1 MRLILLIVFSIILMV
16 MDHRFHSV
24 DKLRSAITILVYPL
38 NYLVNLPSEINLWAS
53 NTFVSRNTLQD
64 QNNTLRNQNSFL
76 KMQIQKLASLQAENI
91 RLREL
96 LQSSKKVG
104 EKKLV
109 AEIISVALD
118 PHKRLIRLNKGS
130 LDEAEPGFKVKPGL
144 PLIDAEGVMGQIIY
158 TDLLNS
164 VAILITDPSHTLP
177 VQINRNGLR
186 TILVGTGLPGTPLE
200 IPYLPNN
207 ADIQIGDLLVT
218 SGLGGIY
225 PTGYP
230 AARVSDIS
238 IDPSLPFAKIIA
250 EPTANLTQGRQ
261 VLLIWPRITSH
272 NPLIENSSNN
282 ELKLP

>member
-1 MRLILLIVFSIILMV
+1 MV
-16 MDHRFHSV
+16 MDHQYRAV
-24 DKLRSAITILVYPL
+24 DNVRTAITILVYPL
-38 NYLVNLPSEINLWAS
+38 HYMVNLPSEINTWAS
-53 NTFVSRNTLQD
+53 NTLVTRDTLQE
-64 QNNTLRNQNSFL
+64 QNSTLRTQNSFL

-164 VAILITDPSHTLP
+164 VAILINDPSHTLP
-177 VQINRNGLR
+177 VQVNRNGLR
-186 TILVGTGLPGTPLE
+186 TVLVGTGIPGSPLE

-207 ADIQIGDLLVT
+207 ADIKVGDLLVT
-218 SGLGGIY
+218 SGLGGVY

-230 AARVSDIS
+230 AAIVSDIS

-261 VLLIWPRITSH
+261 VLLIWPRISSTE
-272 NPLIENSSNN
+272 PLTTNS
-282 ELKLP
+282 KQVLP

>member
-1 MRLILLIVFSIILMV
+1 LLIVLSITLMV
-16 MDHRFHSV
+16 MDHRYRAV
-24 DKLRSAITILVYPL
+24 DNVRTAITFLVYPL
-38 NYLVNLPSEINLWAS
+38 QYIVNLPSEINMWAS
-53 NTFVSRNTLQD
+53 DTFVTRDTLQE

-76 KMQIQKLASLQAENI
+76 QMQIQKLASLQAENI

-118 PHKRLIRLNKGS
+118 PHQRLIRLNKGS
-130 LDEAEPGFKVKPGL
+130 VDEAEPGFKVKPGL
-144 PLIDAEGVMGQIIY
+144 PLIDAKGVMGQIIY

-177 VQINRNGLR
+177 VQVNRNGLR
-186 TILVGTGLPGTPLE
+186 AILVGTGLPGSPLE

-218 SGLGGIY
+218 SGLGGVY

-238 IDPSLPFAKIIA
+238 IDPSLPFAKITA

-261 VLLIWPRITSH
+261 VLLIWPRVSSKTPLVK
-272 NPLIENSSNN
+272 NPVINKGQ
-282 ELKLP
+282 KLP

>member
-1 MRLILLIVFSIILMV
+1 
-16 MDHRFHSV
+16 MDHRYRAV
-24 DKLRSAITILVYPL
+24 DNVRAALTLIVYPL
-38 NYLVNLPSEINLWAS
+38 NYIVNLPSEISSWAS
-53 NTFVSRNTLQD
+53 DTFVTRDTLQE
-64 QNNTLRNQNSFL
+64 QNNTLRTQNNFL
-76 KMQIQKLASLQAENI
+76 EMQIQKLASLQAENI

-118 PHKRLIRLNKGS
+118 PHKRLIRLDKGS
-130 LDEAEPGFKVKPGL
+130 LDEAEPGYKVKPGL
-144 PLIDAEGVMGQIIY
+144 PLIDAQGVMGQITY

-186 TILVGTGLPGTPLE
+186 TILVGTGLPSSPLE

-207 ADIQIGDLLVT
+207 ADIKVGDLLVT
-218 SGLGGIY
+218 SGLGGVY

-230 AARVSDIS
+230 AAKVREIS

-261 VLLIWPRITSH
+261 VLLIWPRIKSVK
-272 NPLIENSSNN
+272 PLTQNT
-282 ELKLP
+282 KQDLP

>member
-1 MRLILLIVFSIILMV
+1 
-16 MDHRFHSV
+16 MDHQYRAV
-24 DKLRSAITILVYPL
+24 DNVRTALTILVYPL
-38 NYLVNLPSEINLWAS
+38 HYMVNLPSEINTWAS
-53 NTFVSRNTLQD
+53 NTLVTRDTLQD
-64 QNNTLRNQNSFL
+64 QNSTLRTQNNFL
-76 KMQIQKLASLQAENI
+76 KMQIQKLASVQAENI

-130 LDEAEPGFKVKPGL
+130 LDEAEPGYKVKPGL

-164 VAILITDPSHTLP
+164 VAILINDPSHTLP
-177 VQINRNGLR
+177 VQVNRNGLR
-186 TILVGTGLPGTPLE
+186 TVLVGTGIPGSPLE

-207 ADIQIGDLLVT
+207 ADIKIGDLLVT
-218 SGLGGIY
+218 SGLGGVY

-230 AARVSDIS
+230 AAIVSDIS

-261 VLLIWPRITSH
+261 VLLIWPRISS
-272 NPLIENSSNN
+272 SSNEPLATN
-282 ELKLP
+282 TKQVLP

>member
-1 MRLILLIVFSIILMV
+1 MLSITLMV
-16 MDHRFHSV
+16 MDHRFRAV
-24 DKLRSAITILVYPL
+24 DNVRTAITILVYPL
-38 NYLVNLPSEINLWAS
+38 QYIVNLPSEISIWAS
-53 NTFVSRNTLQD
+53 DTFVSRDTLQEENGTLRT
-64 QNNTLRNQNSFL
+64 QNNFL
-76 KMQIQKLASLQAENI
+76 KMQLQKLASLQAENI

-130 LDEAEPGFKVKPGL
+130 LDEAEPGYKVKPGL
-144 PLIDAEGVMGQIIY
+144 PLIDAQGVMGQITY

-186 TILVGTGLPGTPLE
+186 TILVGTGLPGAPLE

-207 ADIQIGDLLVT
+207 ADIKVGDLLVT
-218 SGLGGIY
+218 SGLGGVY

-261 VLLIWPRITSH
+261 VLLIWPRIKSTKPFAQG
-272 NPLIENSSNN
+272 N
-282 ELKLP
+282 KQDLP

>member
-1 MRLILLIVFSIILMV
+1 MV
-16 MDHRFHSV
+16 MDHRFRAVDSV
-24 DKLRSAITILVYPL
+24 RTAITIIVYPL
-38 NYLVNLPSEINLWAS
+38 HYLVNLPSEISLWATD
-53 NTFVSRNTLQD
+53 TFVSRDTLQED
-64 QNNTLRNQNSFL
+64 NSTLRNQNNLL

-177 VQINRNGLR
+177 VQVNRNGLR
-186 TILVGTGLPGTPLE
+186 TILVGTGIPGSPLE

-207 ADIQIGDLLVT
+207 ADIQIGDLLIT
-218 SGLGGIY
+218 SGLGGVY

-261 VLLIWPRITSH
+261 VLLIWPRV
-272 NPLIENSSNN
+272 SSNTP
-282 ELKLP
+282 LVKIKDQKLP